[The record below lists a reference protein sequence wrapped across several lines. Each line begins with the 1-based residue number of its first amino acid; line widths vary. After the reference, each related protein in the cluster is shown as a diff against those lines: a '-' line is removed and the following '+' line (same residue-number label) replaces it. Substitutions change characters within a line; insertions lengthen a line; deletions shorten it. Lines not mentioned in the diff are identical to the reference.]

1 MSLSANTITAILIT
15 AFWSIALALIAIQ
28 NAEVVF
34 LKFLTFQSVS
44 LPLGLVLAFS
54 VAFGMVATIV
64 VRLLWQA
71 PSRRRSDFYEEP
83 LE

>member
-1 MSLSANTITAILIT
+1 MSLSANAIAAILIA
-15 AFWSIALALIAIQ
+15 AFWSVVLPLIAIQ

-34 LKFLTFQSVS
+34 LKFFMLQSVS

-54 VAFGMVATIV
+54 VAFGMVATIA